1 MYEDLSKP
9 LGYILGS
16 PKTSQ
21 GFTGEESM
29 GFSGSAGLRQGV
41 ECGLPIPTERAS
53 SLPPF
58 LVQWWGSSAQ
68 VEEKQKK
75 PTLLQFPPGTL
86 SSLQSSVT

>member
-1 MYEDLSKP
+1 
-9 LGYILGS
+9 
-16 PKTSQ
+16 
-21 GFTGEESM
+21 M

-53 SLPPF
+53 SFPPF

-75 PTLLQFPPGTL
+75 LDSPPV
-86 SSLQSSVT
+86 SSRDSF